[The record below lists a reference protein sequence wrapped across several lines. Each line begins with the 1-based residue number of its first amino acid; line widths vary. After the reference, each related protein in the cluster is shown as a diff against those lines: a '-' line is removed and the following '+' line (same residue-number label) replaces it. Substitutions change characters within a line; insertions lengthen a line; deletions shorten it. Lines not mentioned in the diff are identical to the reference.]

1 MNIMA
6 SLAQEESRSISENVK
21 WGHRKRFADGKEM
34 VTFSHFLGYDRGEN
48 GEFVVNHEQAKIIKL
63 IYGEFLTGYSF
74 GGIVKKLMEL
84 GVNAPGGQKTWHAQA
99 IKRILTNEK
108 YCGDALLQKKYTPD
122 YLTKKQVVNHGEIP
136 QYYVEDIHEAIID
149 KLQFQRVQ
157 DEIARRQAANVS
169 ENTGEVAADGSKK
182 A

>member
-1 MNIMA
+1 MK
-6 SLAQEESRSISENVK
+6 S
-21 WGHRKRFADGKEM
+21 
-34 VTFSHFLGYDRGEN
+34 
-48 GEFVVNHEQAKIIKL
+48 
-63 IYGEFLTGYSF
+63 YSCNSP
-74 GGIVKKLMEL
+74 KKLMEL

-108 YCGDALLQKKYTPD
+108 YCGDAPLQKKYIPD